1 MVSTANATLKKV
13 NSTMQ
18 QHQKAG
24 KQIAV
29 KTNLWMNKLFQVF
42 KN

>member
-1 MVSTANATLKKV
+1 MAAFEVPKKVVSTATATGTLKKA
-13 NSTMQ
+13 NSAMQ

-29 KTNLWMNKLFQVF
+29 KTN
-42 KN
+42 

>member
-1 MVSTANATLKKV
+1 MAAFEVPKKVVSTATSTLKKD
-13 NSTMQ
+13 NSAMQ

-29 KTNLWMNKLFQVF
+29 KTN
-42 KN
+42 

>member
-13 NSTMQ
+13 SSTMQ
-18 QHQKAG
+18 QHRKAG

-29 KTNLWMNKLFQVF
+29 ITLVDE
-42 KN
+42 